1 MKTNYGLLLA
11 PSLVLIFCASSV
23 AQLQSQPALQ
33 TRTGSQSSAGAQ
45 TTPASPAAAQPV
57 QPPSSIMQPA
67 LDNLQ
72 QTIDQLEPQ
81 KWKGPGAMRDDAVA
95 NINSIRRDLGTTLP
109 SLLNAADAEP
119 NSITKVLPA
128 YRNVEALYDVL
139 LRVDQ
144 ASRYT
149 APSDQVAA
157 LESAMS
163 RLEASRRA
171 LAEQMQM
178 SATTREKQVVDL
190 QAAVKAAAAKPPV
203 PCTPPPTTKKPRR
216 RHTTTKS
223 KARTTSSGTSSSH

>member
-1 MKTNYGLLLA
+1 MKINYGLLLA

-33 TRTGSQSSAGAQ
+33 TRTGSQSSADAQ
-45 TTPASPAAAQPV
+45 AAPAQASAQPV

-72 QTIDQLEPQ
+72 QAIDRLEPQ

-149 APSDQVAA
+149 APNDQVAA

-190 QAAVKAAAAKPPV
+190 QAAVKAAAAKPPA
-203 PCTPPPTTKKPRR
+203 PCTPPPTTKKRSR
-216 RHTTTKS
+216 RHTTTKAKS
-223 KARTTSSGTSSSH
+223 RTTSSGTSSSH